1 MRDREEFIFAK
12 ISHIGYGNQKEF
24 KEGVVSKIVEG
35 WEVSVL
41 ISPTNT
47 IKKKNSYKSMKI
59 CQG

>member
-24 KEGVVSKIVEG
+24 KEGVVSKIMEG

-47 IKKKNSYKSMKI
+47 IKKINN
-59 CQG
+59 QL